1 MIVPQPRREAEQGRR
16 LRDALG
22 VLRRRR
28 RWVIVCTLGAATL
41 AAAHLAARTTRWTAE
56 AVLAL
61 DARKVQVLPLDTV
74 VSRLPQESPVLR
86 TELDV
91 IASRGMAERVLEKMG
106 EAAPPDAERS
116 LRSRLFGTSD
126 AAIEDPGRRAA
137 VDDLLDGLRVS
148 NDGRSFTIVIAYNHV
163 DPVRAADVANAFA
176 EVYLEQITAAQ
187 TSATRDAG
195 EWLGRRLDALRRRL
209 EISENN
215 VQAFRRSA
223 GLIEA
228 GGATLQEQRLNALTA
243 ELASART
250 ARAAAEARFSAAL
263 DPTGGDVRT
272 DLFDG
277 PALQTLRRDLAAAER
292 ALDEIERS
300 GALKSPEIPA
310 LRWRVASIGRQ
321 IVAEIA
327 RMRAALAD
335 EAEIARRKE
344 SDLAAAAAEAE
355 RELGRVKAAGVQ
367 LDQLEREAR
376 ADRTLYE
383 SFLTRY
389 KQTVEQEGLSAPEA
403 RIISRA
409 EPPRTPSTRRMP
421 VVVLAIGAGAGLGVA
436 LAFLQDRLD
445 RRIRSVRRLEEETGV
460 AVVGEL
466 PECGRRNGVL
476 QLLPVT
482 EPGSAYADAVRRLAA
497 MLDCPREADVAEV
510 VAVTS
515 AERQDGKTTLAVA
528 LARSLDAAGRRVV
541 AVEADGASPQLAAA
555 FGAVAANDLA
565 SLARN
570 RFTLEDVIR
579 TDPKSGASF
588 VGAGPGSAA
597 LGVLVDTEGFV
608 RLIEALKLRF
618 DVVILDAPSMATA
631 GEALPAAELA
641 DAVIL
646 VARWKRTGLDAA
658 AAAVRRLALAGIEP
672 AGFVLTGC
680 DADVEA
686 SYGPVPVRTIPVP
699 AAAAA
704 KPRSL
709 RPASV
714 PRGPHAPM
722 PRPAVAARGPLAEKS
737 E

>member
-1 MIVPQPRREAEQGRR
+1 MIVSQPRREADQGRM

-28 RWVIVCTLGAATL
+28 NRVIVCTLGAALL
-41 AAAHLAARTTRWTAE
+41 AAAHLTVRTTRYTAE

-91 IASRGMAERVLEKMG
+91 IASRGMAERVLEKLG

-126 AAIEDPGRRAA
+126 AAIEDPGRRDA
-137 VDDLLDGLRVS
+137 VDDLLDGLRVT
-148 NDGRSFTIVIAYNHV
+148 NDGRSFTIVVAYNHV
-163 DPVRAADVANAFA
+163 DPVRAAAVANAFA

-209 EISENN
+209 ETSENG

-223 GLIEA
+223 GLLEA
-228 GGATLQEQRLNALTA
+228 GGTTLQEQRLNALTA
-243 ELASART
+243 ELAAART

-277 PALQTLRRDLAAAER
+277 PALQALRRDLAAAER

-300 GALKSPEIPA
+300 GALKSPDIPA
-310 LRWRVASIGRQ
+310 LRHRVASIGRQ

-327 RMRAALAD
+327 RMRGALAD

-355 RELGRVKAAGVQ
+355 RELGRVRAAGVQ

-376 ADRTLYE
+376 ADRMLYE
-383 SFLTRY
+383 SFLNRY

-409 EPPRTPSTRRMP
+409 EPPHVPSTRRLP
-421 VVVLAIGAGAGLGVA
+421 VAVLALGAGAGLGVA
-436 LAFLQDRLD
+436 LAFLQERLD

-466 PECGRRNGVL
+466 PEPERGRGAP

-482 EPGSAYADAVRRLAA
+482 EPGSAYADAVRRLVAT
-497 MLDCPREADVAEV
+497 LDCPRNVETAKIVT
-510 VAVTS
+510 VTS
-515 AERQDGKTTLAVA
+515 VERQDGRTTLAVA
-528 LARSLDAAGRRVV
+528 LARSLAAAGRRVI
-541 AVEADGASPQLAAA
+541 AVEADAVSPQLAAA
-555 FGAVAANDLA
+555 FGAIATTDLA
-565 SLARN
+565 AVARD
-570 RFTLEDVIR
+570 RFTPEDVIR
-579 TDPKSGASF
+579 PDPKSGACF
-588 VGAGPGSAA
+588 VGAGPSGGSP
-597 LGVLVDTEGFV
+597 GVLVDTEGFA
-608 RLIEALKLRF
+608 RLIDHVKRRF

-631 GEALPAAELA
+631 GEALPAAEYA
-641 DAVIL
+641 DAVLL

-658 AAAVRRLALAGIEP
+658 ATAVRRLALTGVEAF
-672 AGFVLTGC
+672 GFVLTGC

-686 SYGPVPVRTIPVP
+686 SGGPVPVRFVP
-699 AAAAA
+699 AAAEA
-704 KPRSL
+704 KPHPL
-709 RPASV
+709 RPAV
-714 PRGPHAPM
+714 APRGPNAKI
-722 PRPAVAARGPLAEKS
+722 PRPAVAARGPLAEKT